1 MSLDSNLILQ
11 KAIENT
17 DLNDFG
23 DEIFIE
29 GLHKLVS
36 SINNEASLNEVGF
49 QAQEHRILGLLINLL
64 RTVDALKNNP
74 EILEQDIISPIVIVG
89 LPRTGSTMTH
99 RLLASDPN
107 HTAMLWWEG
116 RYPAILP
123 SEVRGNPQERMQLGE
138 AEVAAV
144 VEASPEALKI
154 HPWDFNGA
162 DEEILLIE
170 HTFLST
176 VPESCMHL
184 PSYSTWIEEQ
194 DHKVVYEFLKK
205 QIQYLIWQ
213 NPGREQKRW
222 VLKSPHHLGFIDKV
236 LDVFPDA
243 KVIQTH
249 RTPVDTVPSFGSMC
263 ANLSEQLTTDFN
275 KQRIARH
282 WQDKLCRVLEHCQE
296 ISSLHGDSFIHLD
309 FKKMISEPLEEM
321 KKIYTFIHEDFAD
334 QTENAMKAWQEENKH
349 EMGSHKY
356 SLEEYGLSKDEIEE
370 KFKMYIDAY
379 IGKA

>member
-11 KAIENT
+11 QAIENT
-17 DLNDFG
+17 GLNDFG
-23 DEIFIE
+23 DKIFIE

-116 RYPAILP
+116 RYPAVLP
-123 SEVRGNPQERMQLGE
+123 NEVRGNPQERMQLGE

-170 HTFLST
+170 HCLLYTS
-176 VPESCMHL
+176 
-184 PSYSTWIEEQ
+184 PSPR
-194 DHKVVYEFLKK
+194 D
-205 QIQYLIWQ
+205 
-213 NPGREQKRW
+213 
-222 VLKSPHHLGFIDKV
+222 
-236 LDVFPDA
+236 
-243 KVIQTH
+243 
-249 RTPVDTVPSFGSMC
+249 RTRSRMPSS
-263 ANLSEQLTTDFN
+263 A
-275 KQRIARH
+275 
-282 WQDKLCRVLEHCQE
+282 
-296 ISSLHGDSFIHLD
+296 
-309 FKKMISEPLEEM
+309 
-321 KKIYTFIHEDFAD
+321 
-334 QTENAMKAWQEENKH
+334 
-349 EMGSHKY
+349 
-356 SLEEYGLSKDEIEE
+356 
-370 KFKMYIDAY
+370 
-379 IGKA
+379 

>member
-11 KAIENT
+11 QAIENT
-17 DLNDFG
+17 GLNDFG
-23 DEIFIE
+23 DKIFIE

-74 EILEQDIISPIVIVG
+74 EILEQDIISPIVIIG

-116 RYPAILP
+116 RYPAVLP
-123 SEVRGNPQERMQLGE
+123 NEVRGNPQERMQLGE

-205 QIQYLIWQ
+205 QIQYLTWQ
-213 NPGREQKRW
+213 NPGREEKRW

-243 KVIQTH
+243 KVKFFLSADLDI
-249 RTPVDTVPSFGSMC
+249 RTTRR
-263 ANLSEQLTTDFN
+263 N
-275 KQRIARH
+275 KQI
-282 WQDKLCRVLEHCQE
+282 
-296 ISSLHGDSFIHLD
+296 
-309 FKKMISEPLEEM
+309 
-321 KKIYTFIHEDFAD
+321 
-334 QTENAMKAWQEENKH
+334 EENNILFDTKKVVGNLIKRDKTDS
-349 EMGSHKY
+349 ERKIAPLKKPKDAFEIDTSKK
-356 SLEEYGLSKDEIEE
+356 SELEVFNIAKNYIETNLG
-370 KFKMYIDAY
+370 A
-379 IGKA
+379 